1 MLNSPELPSQPHAAL
16 NSGSE
21 LDGKI
26 AFLQERFKF
35 FIKDY
40 KAKRNNARRLS
51 NTFTLVTILSGTF
64 LTLLLGIKSINMF
77 AVWES
82 ELSLLALTLSVAIT
96 ALNAWLS
103 FTDYKWKWI
112 RYRATL
118 STLYT
123 IQDDFQY
130 MQTSLSPNRSSKCD
144 EIFELLKRTVHE
156 TNEEWMSQRGNAITG
171 ANTGNGSSSK

>member
-51 NTFTLVTILSGTF
+51 NTFTLVTILSVTAHP
-64 LTLLLGIKSINMF
+64 LLGSARAHDRF
-77 AVWES
+77 ACECC
-82 ELSLLALTLSVAIT
+82 A
-96 ALNAWLS
+96 
-103 FTDYKWKWI
+103 
-112 RYRATL
+112 
-118 STLYT
+118 
-123 IQDDFQY
+123 
-130 MQTSLSPNRSSKCD
+130 
-144 EIFELLKRTVHE
+144 
-156 TNEEWMSQRGNAITG
+156 
-171 ANTGNGSSSK
+171 